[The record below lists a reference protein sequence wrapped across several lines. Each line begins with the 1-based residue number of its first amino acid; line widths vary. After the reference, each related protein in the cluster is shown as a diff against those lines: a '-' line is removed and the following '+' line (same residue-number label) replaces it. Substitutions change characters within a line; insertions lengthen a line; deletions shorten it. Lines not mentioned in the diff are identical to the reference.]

1 MRGGRLGRAE
11 LLPARP
17 PPTSLR
23 ISLAQGEGAG
33 RLEGRGAESPTAAR
47 ETAPVTGLTAGQPRD
62 SIGFAARQEGRG
74 ACSRPPEVTSEAIR
88 GRRAARGRVGR
99 HARAAS
105 TTCSTNHA
113 CAGQERGRFA
123 PVPGRRG
130 RVGLWRA
137 GILFL
142 AHTRTPAQLHRAGAA
157 GTASRHHESVQ
168 PRSARTTTQKA
179 GYAHVHTTAHAAGT
193 RVDERQLIPR
203 HTSHSSLTPPAS
215 PSCRGSATSCESSL
229 WCEGH
234 ALPPVAKAPRAL
246 VSAALGAALRTLP
259 DAASTC
265 RAL

>member
-1 MRGGRLGRAE
+1 M
-11 LLPARP
+11 
-17 PPTSLR
+17 
-23 ISLAQGEGAG
+23 
-33 RLEGRGAESPTAAR
+33 
-47 ETAPVTGLTAGQPRD
+47 TGLTAGQPRD

-137 GILFL
+137 GLLFL

-203 HTSHSSLTPPAS
+203 HTPHSSLTPPAS

-234 ALPPVAKAPRAL
+234 ALSPVAKAPRAL